1 MRIEPLNP
9 EHWPTVRA
17 IYLEGIATFEQDA
30 PDWPRWDAAHH
41 SHSRLVAVDEDGVAG
56 WAALSLVSVRYVYRG
71 VAEVTIYIA
80 ERARGRGVG
89 RALMNAL
96 SAASEAAGI
105 WTLQSAI
112 FRENDASIRLHEHAG
127 FRVAG
132 ERERIGW
139 FAGEWRTTV
148 LMERLNRRNS
158 SIAERPSLALNGGT
172 LDLATSL
179 PIVGRMRSPQIR
191 GALESLL

>member
-1 MRIEPLNP
+1 MRIEPLKP

-17 IYLEGIATFEQDA
+17 IYLEGIATGNATFEQDA

-41 SHSRLVAVDEDGVAG
+41 AHSRLVAVDEDGVAG
-56 WAALSLVSVRYVYRG
+56 WAALSPVSARYVYRG

-89 RALMNAL
+89 RTLMNAL
-96 SAASEAAGI
+96 IAASEAAGI

-112 FRENDASIRLHEHAG
+112 FRENDASIQLHRHAG

-139 FAGEWRTTV
+139 LAGEWRTTV
-148 LMERLNRRNS
+148 LMERRS
-158 SIAERPSLALNGGT
+158 QA
-172 LDLATSL
+172 
-179 PIVGRMRSPQIR
+179 VG
-191 GALESLL
+191 A